1 MNKHQM
7 LVEIRFL
14 LPDFFPLP
22 SQSSTIK
29 EISKLRSMMS
39 PLLEKVLA
47 EVTQLDRQEQLQ
59 LVSYLITQ
67 WQQQP
72 NLFVDKK
79 ISRKSLFGCM
89 QGKIKIAEDFNA
101 PLNDFSE
108 YM

>member
-1 MNKHQM
+1 
-7 LVEIRFL
+7 
-14 LPDFFPLP
+14 
-22 SQSSTIK
+22 
-29 EISKLRSMMS
+29 MMS

-79 ISRKSLFGCM
+79 ISRKNLFGCM

-101 PLNDFSE
+101 PLNDFAE

>member
-1 MNKHQM
+1 
-7 LVEIRFL
+7 
-14 LPDFFPLP
+14 
-22 SQSSTIK
+22 
-29 EISKLRSMMS
+29 MS

-72 NLFVDKK
+72 NLCIDQK
-79 ISRKSLFGCM
+79 ISRKNLFGCM
-89 QGKIKIAEDFNA
+89 RGKIKIAEDFDA
-101 PLNDFSE
+101 PLNDFAE